1 MKEGTKSPTQLHAE
15 RKLFVEQAMQ
25 KGALSGMNRKKVDIG
40 LMYTFN
46 DELTLA
52 GIARQVY
59 PKDKSG
65 RANTSSQFRGFIE
78 TLFDRVSYALDSQY
92 EIKDLLAKK
101 PRSEKSREESA
112 LRIRDLILQGA
123 KSVDELEQQSGLLR
137 GKVWNALGTLERWG
151 FDVSQFSSTTRKD
164 REKIQQLIK
173 EEDDKRIQ
181 KIMDELSYGAISR
194 NMKEP
199 RERKKRR
206 NPRVFTTIGRVA
218 SDIYRYNF
226 TQTHLFAQDL
236 EENGI
241 PNRIVEVD
249 RKERKDLT
257 YVLLEKHRD
266 RALAAWK
273 KNPKLEQFKINP
285 VNVAYG
291 SPNTDV
297 PTTTQL
303 SQGKDYRSVFSILSD
318 LAIRIPPQH
327 QVKFRKWL
335 FEGCPITVW
344 AYRGERYIAASDTD
358 QFKQYFL
365 KKSTQLKRRVGSK
378 NLTPIESG

>member
-1 MKEGTKSPTQLHAE
+1 MKEGTKSPAQLHAE

-25 KGALSGMNRKKVDIG
+25 KDALSGMNRKKVDIG

-52 GIARQVY
+52 DIARQVY
-59 PKDKSG
+59 PQDKSG
-65 RANTSSQFRGFIE
+65 RANTSLQLRGFIT
-78 TLFDRVSYALDSQY
+78 TLFDRVSYALEPPY
-92 EIKDLLAKK
+92 KLEDLLAKK
-101 PRSEKSREESA
+101 PRREESV

-123 KSVDELEQQSGLLR
+123 KSVDELEKQSGLPRGNIWNDLR
-137 GKVWNALGTLERWG
+137 RLEEWG
-151 FDVSQFSSTTRKD
+151 IDVSQFSSTTRKD

-173 EEDDKRIQ
+173 EKDDKRIQ
-181 KIMDELSYGAISR
+181 KIMDGLSYGVVSR

-206 NPRVFTTIGRVA
+206 NPRVFVTIGRVT
-218 SDIYRYNF
+218 SGIYRYNF

-236 EENGI
+236 EETGI

-249 RKERKDLT
+249 RKERKNLT

-285 VNVAYG
+285 VSVVCG
-291 SPNTDV
+291 NTSADV
-297 PTTTQL
+297 PTITQL
-303 SQGKDYRSVFSILSD
+303 SQREDYRPIFSILSD

-344 AYRGERYIAASDTD
+344 AYRGERYVAASDTD

-365 KKSTQLKRRVGSK
+365 GKSTQLRRRVGSK

>member
-1 MKEGTKSPTQLHAE
+1 MKEGTKSPAQLHAE

-25 KGALSGMNRKKVDIG
+25 KDALSGMNRKKVDIG

-52 GIARQVY
+52 DIARQVY
-59 PKDKSG
+59 PQDKSG
-65 RANTSSQFRGFIE
+65 RANTSLQLRGFIT
-78 TLFDRVSYALDSQY
+78 TLFDRVSYALEPPY
-92 EIKDLLAKK
+92 KLEDLLAKK
-101 PRSEKSREESA
+101 PRREESV

-123 KSVDELEQQSGLLR
+123 KSVDELEKQSGLPRGNIWNDLR
-137 GKVWNALGTLERWG
+137 RLEEWG
-151 FDVSQFSSTTRKD
+151 IDVSQFSSTTRKD

-173 EEDDKRIQ
+173 EKDDKRIQ
-181 KIMDELSYGAISR
+181 KIMDGLSYGVVSR

-206 NPRVFTTIGRVA
+206 NPRVFTTIGRVT

-266 RALAAWK
+266 RALAAWEK
-273 KNPKLEQFKINP
+273 DPRLEMFKVSNP
-285 VNVAYG
+285 VTMVCGNKNMDIPSV
-291 SPNTDV
+291 N
-297 PTTTQL
+297 QL
-303 SQGKDYRSVFSILSD
+303 FHDEDFRPVFSVLSD
-318 LAIRIPPQH
+318 LGIQIPPQ
-327 QVKFRKWL
+327 QQIKFGKWL
-335 FEGCPITVW
+335 FEDCPITVW
-344 AYRGERYIAASDTD
+344 QYQKGRYVAASDID

-365 KKSTQLKRRVGSK
+365 EKRTQLLEKVREK
-378 NLTPIESG
+378 T